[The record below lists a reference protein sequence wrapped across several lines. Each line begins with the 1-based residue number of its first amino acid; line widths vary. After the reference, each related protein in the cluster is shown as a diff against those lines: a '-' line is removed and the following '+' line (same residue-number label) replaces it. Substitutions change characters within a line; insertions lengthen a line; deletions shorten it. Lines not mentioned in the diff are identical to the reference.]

1 MDKIKMDLADRSK
14 AEQNRNQTAITGL
27 VLMNIIL
34 SIAYL
39 VEVLKGVRNVWSY
52 VVVLCL
58 TVIPTAFMAIIYLKN
73 KDSKAIRYIGT
84 AGFGALYGYVM
95 FTSSTDLV
103 FCYVLVVLAILVVY
117 VDMKLSLALG
127 VYSFLINLIVV
138 VIKYVNGEM
147 DATGLTNSEI
157 MIVCIL
163 LTNVFTIIA
172 TRKVDQINEAN
183 IKRAEMQRAKSEEL
197 LQTVL
202 NIATSITE
210 NIGSASGETEYL
222 ETAISDTQRAMQE
235 LTEGT
240 NDTVNAIV
248 AQQQSTEAINVHI
261 QQVERTVDSIIE
273 EIRSAESNLEEGN
286 VIMKDLLGQVQI
298 SEESSSLVAKEVSEL
313 KTDAG
318 QMQDIM
324 GLIGSVANQTGMLA
338 LNASIEA
345 ARAGEA
351 GRGFAVV
358 ASEISNLASQTNNAT
373 GDINKLID
381 NVTKSVEEVTEAVEK
396 LLESNRLQNQYVENT
411 ADNFAKIHSSTQDIM
426 TQAGKLREAVVEV
439 TTENSQVVERIENVS
454 AITQEVTAGAN
465 ETLESCNRNLKSI
478 ENVGAIMGKL
488 EEDVKELQKHSTT
501 I

>member
-222 ETAISDTQRAMQE
+222 ETAISDTQRAMQ
-235 LTEGT
+235 
-240 NDTVNAIV
+240 
-248 AQQQSTEAINVHI
+248 
-261 QQVERTVDSIIE
+261 
-273 EIRSAESNLEEGN
+273 
-286 VIMKDLLGQVQI
+286 
-298 SEESSSLVAKEVSEL
+298 VS
-313 KTDAG
+313 
-318 QMQDIM
+318 
-324 GLIGSVANQTGMLA
+324 
-338 LNASIEA
+338 
-345 ARAGEA
+345 
-351 GRGFAVV
+351 
-358 ASEISNLASQTNNAT
+358 
-373 GDINKLID
+373 
-381 NVTKSVEEVTEAVEK
+381 
-396 LLESNRLQNQYVENT
+396 LES
-411 ADNFAKIHSSTQDIM
+411 DIIIKSS
-426 TQAGKLREAVVEV
+426 
-439 TTENSQVVERIENVS
+439 ENS
-454 AITQEVTAGAN
+454 
-465 ETLESCNRNLKSI
+465 
-478 ENVGAIMGKL
+478 
-488 EEDVKELQKHSTT
+488 
-501 I
+501 